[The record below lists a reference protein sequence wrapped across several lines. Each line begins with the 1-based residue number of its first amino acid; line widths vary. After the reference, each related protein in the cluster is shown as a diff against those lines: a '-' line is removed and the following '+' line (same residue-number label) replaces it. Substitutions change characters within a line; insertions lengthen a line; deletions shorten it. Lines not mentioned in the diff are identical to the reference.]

1 VQFGHM
7 DSAMCLLFSLPFN
20 NLHCRFMIFGKKNVI
35 CIMCRIDE
43 RDFLSRLVEKALSC
57 KSCLREI
64 VIHASANVD
73 EDISI
78 VSEKLATAVKAC
90 IYLTY
95 LSISCII
102 PLNWNRVNFA

>member
-1 VQFGHM
+1 
-7 DSAMCLLFSLPFN
+7 
-20 NLHCRFMIFGKKNVI
+20 MIFGKKNVI

-90 IYLTY
+90 IYLT
-95 LSISCII
+95 LSLFLVLFHLTGTRLLQLS
-102 PLNWNRVNFA
+102 